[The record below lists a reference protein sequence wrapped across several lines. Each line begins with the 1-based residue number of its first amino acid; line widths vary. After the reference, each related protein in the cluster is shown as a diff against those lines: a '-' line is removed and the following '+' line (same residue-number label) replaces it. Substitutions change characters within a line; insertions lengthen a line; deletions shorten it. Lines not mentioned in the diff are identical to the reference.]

1 MRPQCWGCRDEDS
14 QHRHLGRGASSLK
27 GLENLPDVEVY
38 FVDDPDKDN
47 QVDMALLNDLITPC
61 KLAFVGGDLAKRL
74 ATAYSETWVE
84 DTPSV
89 NEDLLAFWNTP

>member
-1 MRPQCWGCRDEDS
+1 MSTRNIAICC
-14 QHRHLGRGASSLK
+14 GASSLK
-27 GLENLPDVEVY
+27 GLENRSDVEVY
-38 FVDDPDKDN
+38 FVDGPDIEH

-74 ATAYSETWVE
+74 ATAYYGTWIE

-89 NEDLLAFWNTP
+89 NEDLLAFWGCC